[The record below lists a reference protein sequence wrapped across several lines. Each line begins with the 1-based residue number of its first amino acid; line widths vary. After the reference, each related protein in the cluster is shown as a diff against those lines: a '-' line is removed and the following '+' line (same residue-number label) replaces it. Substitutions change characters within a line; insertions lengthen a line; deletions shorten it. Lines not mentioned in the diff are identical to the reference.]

1 MKHYIYLLVIAF
13 VLVGCSSD
21 DDNSNQEQEGTI
33 ADIKNWANPEV
44 IDAIKDLGYTIHEGD
59 NPPNIEGEFQISPR
73 ILEATNV
80 QGDWPIG
87 TTFNRINMTLSNQD
101 NSTLTVNFA
110 GQELASNGTLTN
122 TLVVDNFL
130 ENSYI
135 TGSGNLFTA
144 FFKVNEDNNGI
155 AAQLL
160 YAFSG
165 EITENGIS
173 NIRNA
178 LFMLDNFGNIPP
190 FIENNTGRVFKDSD
204 GMADRL

>member
-1 MKHYIYLLVIAF
+1 M
-13 VLVGCSSD
+13 CCC
-21 DDNSNQEQEGTI
+21 
-33 ADIKNWANPEV
+33 
-44 IDAIKDLGYTIHEGD
+44 
-59 NPPNIEGEFQISPR
+59 
-73 ILEATNV
+73 
-80 QGDWPIG
+80 
-87 TTFNRINMTLSNQD
+87 
-101 NSTLTVNFA
+101 
-110 GQELASNGTLTN
+110 
-122 TLVVDNFL
+122 L